1 MSNDF
6 DKILNFD
13 PLLEAEKVTG
23 LSYKEDP
30 GTQGLGFLLL
40 QESAQR
46 KKEELALRGDF
57 YRNIP
62 FLEAVDIARD
72 AGFKVVWAHSGL
84 SHYGNPQGTIIFWS
98 DGILLVINSYQ
109 NDLNSARIYFN
120 WRPFSGKSDE
130 FGPIFKLPVSGGMEH
145 RGEGFDDIEGDPWV
159 FVGDIHVVEGF
170 KHYVE
175 KLRASGE
182 VLNEWYVTDDL
193 LGVRV
198 GGEHEKTPKLKD
210 WKKQHAKIKRIIRER
225 VAEFDEP
232 ARSAIQ
238 AGFHGKDWE

>member
-1 MSNDF
+1 MSTEF
-6 DKILNFD
+6 ERILHFD

-23 LSYKEDP
+23 KSYKEDDE
-30 GTQGLGFLLL
+30 TRGLGFLLF
-40 QESAQR
+40 QESARQ
-46 KKEELALRGDF
+46 KQEELALRGDF

-84 SHYGNPQGTIIFWS
+84 SHYGHPQGTIIFWS

-109 NDLNSARIYFN
+109 DNLNSARIFFN

-130 FGPIFKLPVSGGMEH
+130 FGPIFSFPVSGGMEH

-159 FVGDIHVVEGF
+159 FVGNIHVVEGF
-170 KHYVE
+170 KHYVD

-182 VLNEWYVTDDL
+182 VLTKWYITDDL
-193 LGVRV
+193 LGVKV
-198 GGEHEKTPKLKD
+198 GKEVESDFKD
-210 WKKQHAKIKRIIRER
+210 PNWHDKIRQIIRVR
-225 VAEFDEP
+225 VSEFDEP

-238 AGFHGKDWE
+238 AGFFGKDWE